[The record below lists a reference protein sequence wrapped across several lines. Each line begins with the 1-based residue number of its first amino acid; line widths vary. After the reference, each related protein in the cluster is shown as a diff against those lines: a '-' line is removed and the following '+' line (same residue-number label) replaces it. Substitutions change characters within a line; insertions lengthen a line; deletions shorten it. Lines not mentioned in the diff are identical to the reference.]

1 MQATFSLS
9 SAFMPRDCE
18 VDSRHIPLCD
28 ADGARPVAARLAEG
42 GLRVVGVVAG
52 LARHGL
58 HLLKSDRMG
67 RDMKF

>member
-1 MQATFSLS
+1 MDMQATFSLS
-9 SAFMPRDCE
+9 CAFMPRDCDE
-18 VDSRHIPLCD
+18 VDRHDIPLGD

-58 HLLKSDRMG
+58 HLLKSNHN
-67 RDMKF
+67 